1 MARKLRLDVPG
12 YPQHVIQRGNDRGT
26 CFFDDSDYMA
36 YLEFLGLAIA
46 RAGCS
51 LHAYVL
57 MNNHVHL
64 LVTGHHEGSIGTMMQ
79 SLGGR
84 YVRYVNR
91 QYHRTG
97 TLWEGRFKSSIIES
111 DRYLLAC
118 YRYIEMNPVRAGM
131 VREPGHYFW
140 SSYRHHANE
149 RCDSLIEDHDLFLML
164 GKTPEQR
171 ASRYKKLFE
180 DQLDER
186 SLKRIRESVN
196 GGRVLG
202 TEKFSRQI
210 RAALRKKTGK
220 PGSE

>member
-12 YPQHVIQRGNDRGT
+12 CPQHVIQRGNNRSL
-26 CFFDDSDYMA
+26 CFFDDSDCMA
-36 YLEFLGLAIA
+36 YLDFLGRALAKS
-46 RAGCS
+46 GCS

-57 MNNHVHL
+57 MTNHVHL
-64 LVTGHHEGSIGTMMQ
+64 LVTSRREGGIGTMMQ
-79 SLGGR
+79 SLGRR
-84 YVRYVNR
+84 YVRYFNR

-118 YRYIEMNPVRAGM
+118 YRYIESNPVRAGM
-131 VREPGHYFW
+131 VLDAGHYFW
-140 SSYRHHANE
+140 SSFRHHANE
-149 RCDSLIEDHDLFLML
+149 RRDPLIEDHDLFLML

-180 DQLDER
+180 DPLDER
-186 SLKRIRESVN
+186 SLRQIRNTANS
-196 GGRVLG
+196 GKVLG
-202 TEKFSRQI
+202 SAEFSRQI
-210 RAALRKKTGK
+210 RAALRQK